1 MSNPYAH
8 DDEMLMDAIRDAYH
22 RVGARVRTT
31 PVMPLEHS
39 AFGVT
44 CQQLSLKLEHL
55 QVSGTFKA
63 RGAFNNLLSRD
74 VPPAGVIA
82 ASGGNH
88 GAAVAYAAAALGVGA
103 EIFVPTV
110 ASAAKVERLRDYGAT
125 VNVVGDEF
133 QDTLQASLARQAQT
147 GAMTIHAY
155 DQIETVAGQGGVG
168 LEWEAQ
174 DPDLDTMVVAVG
186 GGGLIAGISG
196 WLQGRVKVVA
206 VETTGTSTLH
216 SARANEG
223 PIDVNI
229 SGVGAD
235 ALGARRLGDIAYA
248 VTSAHVATSVLV
260 DDDAVMAARKA
271 LWHEV
276 RLAVEPAGAAALAA
290 VMCGAYQPQP
300 NERVGLLLCGANTQL
315 DNL

>member
-1 MSNPYAH
+1 
-8 DDEMLMDAIRDAYH
+8 MLMDAIRDAYH